1 MVLNKFADLIE
12 EEYIA
17 ATQAPNEVKDEVPE
31 KIEAVEKEETEVVAD
46 EPVEESAMIVDES
59 ENAAQA
65 EAAKEQV
72 DAAEATKKQAE
83 ASRIIVA
90 AGLQFKV
97 VFNRSGKRLIF
108 FCTLERAEFVS
119 VSSVIFIFIF
129 VWCCVCVGCFI

>member
-97 VFNRSGKRLIF
+97 VFNRSGKRLIYMLINIIMSRSDMIMF
-108 FCTLERAEFVS
+108 DNVKTIVKSNYRFA
-119 VSSVIFIFIF
+119 IF
-129 VWCCVCVGCFI
+129 W